1 MHSYFSFEISY
12 IFEKYF
18 CFFIF
23 CAECGNENEKVF
35 KEEESIEILK
45 ILGLIKNIYKYFQN
59 TEEEVDEIRTYFLEE
74 IKDNELTSKKNKRLV
89 KLWIILNMYLF

>member
-1 MHSYFSFEISY
+1 MHSYFGFEISY
-12 IFEKYF
+12 IFEKHF
-18 CFFIF
+18 LFFIF
-23 CAECGNENEKVF
+23 CTECGNENEKIF

-74 IKDNELTSKKNKRLV
+74 IKDHELTSKKHKRLV
-89 KLWIILNMYLF
+89 KIWIILNMYLF